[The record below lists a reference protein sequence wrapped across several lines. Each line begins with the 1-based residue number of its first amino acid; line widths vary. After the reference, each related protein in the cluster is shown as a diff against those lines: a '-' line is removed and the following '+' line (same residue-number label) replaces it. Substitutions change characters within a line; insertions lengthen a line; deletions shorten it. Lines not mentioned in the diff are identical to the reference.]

1 MNPQIRRLFLFL
13 AVLFVAL
20 IATSTYW
27 LWRSPDLEARQGNP
41 TLVVRQVTI
50 ERGLIYASD
59 GKTVLAQNRQRKI
72 GGRTWYLRTYPA
84 GGLVAQTV
92 GYSTVARSRAGLKKS
107 MNDYLTGSN
116 SNLSTIIAR
125 TLDKLR
131 GLTQQGNSLVLTVD
145 ARAQAEAV
153 RLLEPYCGAAV
164 ALEPATGRVLVLAS
178 SPTYDPNL
186 VERDFD
192 QILRQRGPCTPAAPL
207 LNRGTAGLYIP
218 GSTFKVI
225 PAAAALDTGRYELD
239 SEFVDRGYC
248 LEYGKKVFNFADQV
262 GPQVFGRVTLTE
274 ALTNSINAVFCE
286 IGKDLGPL
294 TVLEYAKRFGFY

>member
-92 GYSTVARSRAGLKKS
+92 GYSTIARSRAGLEKS
-107 MNDYLTGSN
+107 MNDFLTASITSRRLGAC
-116 SNLSTIIAR
+116 AR
-125 TLDKLR
+125 
-131 GLTQQGNSLVLTVD
+131 GV
-145 ARAQAEAV
+145 
-153 RLLEPYCGAAV
+153 
-164 ALEPATGRVLVLAS
+164 PAT
-178 SPTYDPNL
+178 
-186 VERDFD
+186 
-192 QILRQRGPCTPAAPL
+192 C
-207 LNRGTAGLYIP
+207 AG
-218 GSTFKVI
+218 
-225 PAAAALDTGRYELD
+225 
-239 SEFVDRGYC
+239 DR
-248 LEYGKKVFNFADQV
+248 KK
-262 GPQVFGRVTLTE
+262 
-274 ALTNSINAVFCE
+274 
-286 IGKDLGPL
+286 
-294 TVLEYAKRFGFY
+294 